1 MRFQILALSGGG
13 VRGLYTISILALLE
27 RAMAEK
33 HGDNSYNIAQH
44 FDLIAGTSIGGI
56 LALGLASGMN
66 ARELCKVLDENR
78 KLIFP
83 KKWAKTFRQAFGS
96 LYSSNPLQDVLQH
109 CFEDKCIK
117 DLNTLVTIPAVNGTS
132 GSPKIYKTPHHENF
146 YVDKH
151 LSLVDVALSTSAA
164 PTFFSPHLM
173 NDSLNVDGGLI
184 ANGPALV
191 AYHEATHFIKVPK
204 ENIYLMGIGTMGSK
218 RVLNSDRG
226 LANGWGYLT
235 GWGVGRKLIE
245 MTLSAN
251 EEMQNKMVEHLLGN
265 QCSFLDEELTPDQSK
280 SITLDNASDNA
291 AQMLRGRGKER
302 GQNALGQPNVMEF
315 FNHKAQQQV
324 LTQELLQ
331 R

>member
-1 MRFQILALSGGG
+1 LA
-13 VRGLYTISILALLE
+13 VLE
-27 RAMAEK
+27 RALAERQ
-33 HGDNSYNIAQH
+33 GDSSYNIAQH
-44 FDLIAGTSIGGI
+44 FDLIAGTSIGGV

-66 ARELCKVLDENR
+66 ARELCSVLDENR

-83 KKWAKTFRQAFGS
+83 KKSAKIIRQAFGS
-96 LYSSNPLQDVLQH
+96 LYSNDPLQDVLRQ

-117 DLNTLVTIPAVNGTS
+117 DLNTRVTIPAVNGTS

-146 YVDKH
+146 KIDKH

-164 PTFFSPHLM
+164 PTFFPPHLM

-191 AYHEATHFIKVPK
+191 AYHEATHFINIPK
-204 ENIYLMGIGTMGSK
+204 EDIYLLGVGTMGSK
-218 RVLNSDRG
+218 RVLNSDRSWPR
-226 LANGWGYLT
+226 GWGYLT

-251 EEMQNKMVEHLLGN
+251 EEMQNKMVEHLLDD
-265 QCSFLDEELTPDQSK
+265 QCSFIDEELTPDQSK
-280 SITLDNASDNA
+280 TITLDNASDHA

-302 GQNALGQPNVMEF
+302 GQKALGQPNVMDF

-324 LTQELLQ
+324 FTQESPQ